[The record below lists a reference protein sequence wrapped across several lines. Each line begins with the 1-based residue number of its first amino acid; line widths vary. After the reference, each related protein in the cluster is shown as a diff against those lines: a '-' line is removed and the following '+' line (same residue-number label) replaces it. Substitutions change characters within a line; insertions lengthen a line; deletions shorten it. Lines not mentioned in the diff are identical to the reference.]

1 MHNIVILL
9 NLSHGFRNMDDSDS
23 HKKYKLANSKYFLE
37 EMKLGLEWKLKL
49 SYKIY
54 CSIESLTEVYHE

>member
-1 MHNIVILL
+1 
-9 NLSHGFRNMDDSDS
+9 MDDSDS